1 MGDQAISR
9 VRCASA
15 DDAEG
20 ILAIYAPIVRETTI
34 SFELEPPT
42 VAEMR
47 RRIETTLAKLPW
59 LVCASGRGTEGY
71 AYASKHRERAAYQWS
86 VDVSVYVVEAM
97 RGKGLGRR
105 LYTSLL
111 GMLQDLGYYSALAGI
126 ALPNPASVGL
136 HEAMGFR
143 PIGVY
148 RNIGYKLGAWHDVGW
163 WQKQLREY
171 GEGPEAP
178 RGMGD
183 YAGTAEMVKRL
194 ESRKSKVESSD
205 ETHDRSNT
213 G

>member
-1 MGDQAISR
+1 MR
-9 VRCASA
+9 TVRLATA

-47 RRIETTLAKLPW
+47 RRIETTLARLPW
-59 LVCASGRGTEGY
+59 LVCESGRGVEGY

-86 VDVSVYVVEAM
+86 VDVSVYVAEGM

-111 GMLQDLGYYSALAGI
+111 RMLQDLGYYSALAGI
-126 ALPNPASVGL
+126 ALPNPASVTL

-148 RNIGYKLGAWHDVGW
+148 RKIGYKLGAWHDVGW
-163 WQKQLREY
+163 WQRQLREY
-171 GEGPEAP
+171 EAEPTSP
-178 RGMGD
+178 RTMES
-183 YAGTAEMVKRL
+183 YVGTEEMVKRL
-194 ESRKSKVESSD
+194 ESGK
-205 ETHDRSNT
+205 
-213 G
+213 